1 MSSAL
6 IGISSCVNVHVRHL
20 YIHAQ
25 PGNLCLHI
33 STVFHQSVERVVA
46 IICMKILLHKNI
58 VRWAGIE
65 QNLLAVCAG
74 AGENHLT
81 WAAYIT

>member
-1 MSSAL
+1 MCMFA
-6 IGISSCVNVHVRHL
+6 IYI
-20 YIHAQ
+20 YIHSPVIYA
-25 PGNLCLHI
+25 CI
-33 STVFHQSVERVVA
+33 FSTVFHQSVEKVVA